1 MLQKDEP
8 RPVVVEKMEGRS
20 SSKDNGLAMSVDYCH
35 RDYHFPSVDLL
46 TAQVRKGL
54 G

>member
-1 MLQKDEP
+1 MEP
-8 RPVVVEKMEGRS
+8 RPVVVEGMS
-20 SSKDNGLAMSVDYCH
+20 SNSSRDSGLAMSVDYCH